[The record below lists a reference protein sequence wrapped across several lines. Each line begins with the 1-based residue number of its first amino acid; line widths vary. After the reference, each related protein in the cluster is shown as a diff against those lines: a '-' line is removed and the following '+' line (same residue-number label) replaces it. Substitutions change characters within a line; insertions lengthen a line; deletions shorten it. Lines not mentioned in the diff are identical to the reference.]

1 MTVTM
6 TLPLNCKIMTRYMNK
21 ISYLCRIEFHPIVS
35 TKFEYIEQTN

>member
-35 TKFEYIEQTN
+35 TKTNRL